1 MKAVIMAG
9 GKGTRLRPLTLG
21 TPKPMVPLLNRPCM
35 EYIIE
40 LLKRYDIHQIAVTV
54 QYLPDIIRNHFGDG
68 SKYGVQL
75 HYFEEDI
82 PLGTAGSIKNA
93 ETFLNET
100 FIVISG
106 DALTDFNLRQAIHYH
121 KEKQALATM
130 VLTQVSLPLE
140 YGVVITDEE
149 GRVSRFLEKPSYGE
163 IFSDTVNTGIYVLEP
178 EILNWIPERESYD
191 FSLQLFPRLLEQQQ
205 RLYGYTAS
213 GYWSDIG
220 NLQQYRQTQFD
231 MLDRRVD
238 LHIQAAEPMPG
249 LFVEHGVRLPSR
261 IRLSG
266 PAYIGSDSILHPSC
280 SIGPYTILG
289 SGNIV
294 FPKSSVTRSILW
306 NGNRIAKHCDIEDAI
321 LLHRTV
327 IGSDVH
333 IQEGAVVGSGCT
345 IGDKSHIR
353 SQVKL
358 WPNKEI
364 EAHSIVNSTLIWGN
378 AAAAL
383 FKGSKI
389 CGSPNRELTPEFIG
403 KLACA
408 YGSILNREASIVLA
422 SSSHP
427 FDNIMKAA
435 CAAGLQS
442 QGIHMIDIG
451 DAPLDCLRHA
461 VTALKADGA
470 IHFKVLSANEEA
482 KFEQMVISWMDAR
495 GMPFAKG
502 TERKIENAYFQEDFA
517 RTPIEYLGRKRSE
530 EHAIP
535 SYFKTLSKAIDFE
548 LIQSASF
555 KIVIQSSTADA
566 AFIQKWSS
574 LTGGVLLHTQSDV
587 PSSSAVIEHI
597 RNVQADIGI
606 LLTEDE
612 GFSIYM
618 NDGTS
623 MPQNH
628 LLPLILQ
635 SLVHTGTN
643 ASVGVPIS
651 APVTAEQIVNRSGIR
666 VVRTQEPLRSQM
678 EATSGIAL
686 SPAAHR
692 LYAISLILQLMADT
706 GQPLH
711 RLIADMPTLHT
722 AVEEVTC
729 PRFDKG
735 SVMREMTEWVRQSAY
750 RAEFLDGIKI
760 ETPEG
765 SILIQ
770 PDQEEP
776 LFRVISQAESMT
788 KARILAH
795 EFAGRLIKS
804 QPPLRK

>member
-54 QYLPDIIRNHFGDG
+54 QYLPDVIRNHFGDG
-68 SKYGVQL
+68 TKYGVQL
-75 HYFEEDI
+75 HYFEEDA

-93 ETFLNET
+93 ESFLNES

-121 KEKQALATM
+121 KEKQAIATM

-140 YGVVITDEE
+140 YGVVMTDEE

-163 IFSDTVNTGIYVLEP
+163 IFSDTVNTGIYILEP
-178 EILNWIPERESYD
+178 EILDWIPERESYD
-191 FSLQLFPRLLEQQQ
+191 FSLHLFPRLLQEQQ

-238 LHIQAAEPMPG
+238 VHIQAAEPMPG
-249 LFVEHGVRLPSR
+249 LFVESGVRLPSR

-294 FPKSSVTRSILW
+294 FPHSSLTRSILW
-306 NGNRIAKHCDIEDAI
+306 NGNRVAKHCDIEDAI
-321 LLHRTV
+321 LLHRTN

-333 IQEGAVVGSGCT
+333 IQEGAVIGSGCT

-358 WPNKEI
+358 WPNKEV
-364 EAHSIVNSTLIWGN
+364 EAHSIVNATLIWGN
-378 AAAAL
+378 AAASL

-389 CGSPNRELTPEFIG
+389 CGSPNSELTPEFIG

-408 YGSILNREASIVLA
+408 YGSILNRESSIVLA
-422 SSSHP
+422 ASSHP
-427 FDNIMKAA
+427 FDTIMKNA

-442 QGIHMIDIG
+442 QGIHIIDIG
-451 DAPLDCLRHA
+451 DAPLECLRHA
-461 VTALKADGA
+461 VTTLKADGG
-470 IHFKVLSANEEA
+470 IHFKVLSASEDA
-482 KFEQMVISWMDAR
+482 KFEQMVMSWMDAR
-495 GMPFAKG
+495 GMPFAKSL
-502 TERKIENAYFQEDFA
+502 ERKIENAYFQEDFA
-517 RTPIEYLGRKRSE
+517 RTPIEYMGRRRSE
-530 EHAIP
+530 EHAIT
-535 SYFKTLSKAIDFE
+535 SYFTTLSKAIDFN

-555 KIVIQSSTADA
+555 KLIVQSSGAEA
-566 AFIQKWSS
+566 ALVQQWSS
-574 LTGGVLLHTQSDV
+574 LTGGILLHTQSDV
-587 PSSSAVIEHI
+587 PSPAAVIEHI
-597 RNVQADIGI
+597 RNVQADMGI
-606 LLTEDE
+606 MLTEDE
-612 GFSIYM
+612 GFRIYM
-618 NDGTS
+618 SDGTS
-623 MPQNH
+623 MHHNH
-628 LLPLILQ
+628 LLPLLLQ
-635 SLVHTGTN
+635 ALVQTGVN
-643 ASVGVPIS
+643 ASIGVPIS
-651 APVTAEQIVNRSGIR
+651 APVTAEQIVSRSGVRI
-666 VVRTQEPLRSQM
+666 VRTQEPLRSQM

-686 SPAAHR
+686 LPAAHR

-711 RLIADMPTLHT
+711 ELVADIPTLHT
-722 AVEEVTC
+722 AIEEVTC
-729 PRFDKG
+729 PRSDKG
-735 SVMREMTEWVRQSAY
+735 SVMREMTEWVRQSSY

-776 LFRVISQAESMT
+776 LFRVISQADSMT

-795 EFAGRLIKS
+795 EYAGRLIQTQS
-804 QPPLRK
+804 PLRK

>member
-54 QYLPDIIRNHFGDG
+54 QYLPEIIRNHFGDG

-140 YGVVITDEE
+140 YGVVMTDEE

-389 CGSPNRELTPEFIG
+389 CGSPNRKLTPEFIG

-750 RAEFLDGIKI
+750 QAEFLDGIKI

>member
-54 QYLPDIIRNHFGDG
+54 QYLPEIIRNHFGDG

-100 FIVISG
+100 FVVISG

-121 KEKQALATM
+121 KEKQALATI

-140 YGVVITDEE
+140 YGVVMTDEE

-408 YGSILNREASIVLA
+408 YGSILNHEASIVLA

-587 PSSSAVIEHI
+587 PSSSALIEHI

-618 NDGTS
+618 NDGTG

>member
-54 QYLPDIIRNHFGDG
+54 QYLPDVIRNHFGDG

-93 ETFLNET
+93 ESFLNET

-121 KEKQALATM
+121 KQKQALATM

-140 YGVVITDEE
+140 YGVVMTDEE

-191 FSLQLFPRLLEQQQ
+191 FSLQLFPRLLEEKQ
-205 RLYGYTAS
+205 RLYGFTAS

-266 PAYIGSDSILHPSC
+266 PAYIGADSILHPSC

-294 FPKSSVTRSILW
+294 FPHSSVARSILW

-333 IQEGAVVGSGCT
+333 IQEGAVIGSGCT

-358 WPNKEI
+358 WPNKEV

-389 CGSPNRELTPEFIG
+389 GGSPNSELTPEFIG

-408 YGSILNREASIVLA
+408 YGSILHREASIVLA

-427 FDNIMKAA
+427 FDDIMKAA
-435 CAAGLQS
+435 CTAGLQS
-442 QGIHMIDIG
+442 QGIHVIDIG

-470 IHFKVLSANEEA
+470 LHFKVLSASEEA

-530 EHAIP
+530 EHAIT

-548 LIQSASF
+548 IIQSASF
-555 KIVIQSSTADA
+555 KIVIQSSSTDA

-574 LTGGVLLHTQSDV
+574 LTGGVLLHMQSDA
-587 PSSSAVIEHI
+587 PSPSAVMEHM

-612 GFSIYM
+612 GFRIYM

-628 LLPLILQ
+628 HLPLILQ
-635 SLVHTGTN
+635 ALVHTGIN
-643 ASVGVPIS
+643 ASIGVPIS

-666 VVRTQEPLRSQM
+666 VVRTQETLRSQM

-706 GQPLH
+706 GKPLH
-711 RLIADMPTLHT
+711 GLISDMPTLHT

-795 EFAGRLIKS
+795 EFAGQLIKS